1 MESFKADISYG
12 IRLLRKNA
20 GISLI
25 IVLSIAIGVS
35 VNATV
40 FCWIESI
47 ILKPLPTVPN
57 SDKLVTFVT
66 KTQSD
71 EYITSSYSDYKDY
84 RDQSTS
90 LAGLAAFEERP
101 LSVENQGQ
109 TQTVW
114 AMLVSNNF
122 FDILGIKPSAGHFF
136 LQEEQ
141 VDTSGSAPVAVISYD
156 FWTRYFGKDPRVLNR
171 AIKLNGQD
179 VTVVGIGP
187 KDFRGP
193 IVGSSF
199 DVWLPL
205 LLQDRLTGSSGEWV
219 TLRKWRS
226 LHALGRLAPG
236 SSIESAQAEMNL
248 ISARLA
254 RSYPDQNAGMSAILF
269 PFAKTPYGT
278 QSILAQLLK
287 VLLLATF
294 AVLLIVCSNLANL
307 LLVRATE
314 REKEISIRMA
324 LGAEHGRIFRQL
336 LTESVVLSVLAA
348 ALSLLFIYKLSEL
361 LQYFIPAT
369 DIPLSLTP
377 TLDLKTL
384 IFAFVLSV
392 TAGLASSLFPALRSA
407 RIEVVTV
414 LKESGRGLTAG
425 RGKHLLRMG
434 LATSE
439 IALALVAL
447 VGAGLL
453 VKSFHNISRLDPGFD
468 SEHVLLVGMTSSN
481 PGTQVSDLAE
491 YYERAKERLRSLPS
505 VRAVSYAEWVPL
517 GLRGGSWEDI
527 EIEGYS
533 PRSQENMKIYRNLVD
548 DDYFGAMKIP
558 LLEGRTFDRRDDWR
572 HWTDASVPAVAIV
585 NETFVKRFISSQNPI
600 GHHIRGWGKTLTIV
614 GIVKD
619 SKYATPTEAPLPYLY
634 VPFRQFAGSDTSVI
648 LHIAVDGAP
657 EAVMSAVRREMYPL
671 NSLASVSYV
680 MPLKEYIGAAVFKNR
695 LAAILLSILGITAL
709 ILAMLGIY
717 GVMSQSV
724 AQRAHEIGIRVALG
738 ASAKTIVTLIVFQGA
753 RLAMTGVG
761 MGILLSLLLS
771 RILTTFLYGVNAFD
785 AGTILAVSF
794 LLLAVALLATSI
806 PAYRASRVD
815 SVKLL
820 RL

>member
-1 MESFKADISYG
+1 
-12 IRLLRKNA
+12 
-20 GISLI
+20 
-25 IVLSIAIGVS
+25 
-35 VNATV
+35 
-40 FCWIESI
+40 
-47 ILKPLPTVPN
+47 
-57 SDKLVTFVT
+57 
-66 KTQSD
+66 
-71 EYITSSYSDYKDY
+71 
-84 RDQSTS
+84 
-90 LAGLAAFEERP
+90 
-101 LSVENQGQ
+101 
-109 TQTVW
+109 
-114 AMLVSNNF
+114 
-122 FDILGIKPSAGHFF
+122 
-136 LQEEQ
+136 
-141 VDTSGSAPVAVISYD
+141 
-156 FWTRYFGKDPRVLNR
+156 
-171 AIKLNGQD
+171 
-179 VTVVGIGP
+179 
-187 KDFRGP
+187 
-193 IVGSSF
+193 
-199 DVWLPL
+199 
-205 LLQDRLTGSSGEWV
+205 
-219 TLRKWRS
+219 
-226 LHALGRLAPG
+226 
-236 SSIESAQAEMNL
+236 
-248 ISARLA
+248 
-254 RSYPDQNAGMSAILF
+254 
-269 PFAKTPYGT
+269 
-278 QSILAQLLK
+278 
-287 VLLLATF
+287 
-294 AVLLIVCSNLANL
+294 
-307 LLVRATE
+307 
-314 REKEISIRMA
+314 
-324 LGAEHGRIFRQL
+324 
-336 LTESVVLSVLAA
+336 
-348 ALSLLFIYKLSEL
+348 
-361 LQYFIPAT
+361 
-369 DIPLSLTP
+369 
-377 TLDLKTL
+377 
-384 IFAFVLSV
+384 
-392 TAGLASSLFPALRSA
+392 
-407 RIEVVTV
+407 
-414 LKESGRGLTAG
+414 
-425 RGKHLLRMG
+425 
-434 LATSE
+434 
-439 IALALVAL
+439 
-447 VGAGLL
+447 
-453 VKSFHNISRLDPGFD
+453 
-468 SEHVLLVGMTSSN
+468 
-481 PGTQVSDLAE
+481 
-491 YYERAKERLRSLPS
+491 
-505 VRAVSYAEWVPL
+505 
-517 GLRGGSWEDI
+517 
-527 EIEGYS
+527 
-533 PRSQENMKIYRNLVD
+533 MKIYRNLVD